1 MVERVMK
8 YTNDYQHQYDK
19 VCSLSPSARFSHD
32 ISRPARSPPSPPP
45 RGEPRPWHLQ
55 AARSGA
61 AAAPRRLRSDTVSP
75 GTQPSRRS
83 REKQVQELRQQPR
96 QVPRGSSRVSNSA
109 RLGQSI
115 RRFTT
120 SVVRRSHYEEGPG
133 KNIPFS
139 VENKW
144 RLLAMMTL
152 FFGSGFAA
160 PFFIVRH
167 QLLKK

>member
-1 MVERVMK
+1 M
-8 YTNDYQHQYDK
+8 
-19 VCSLSPSARFSHD
+19 L
-32 ISRPARSPPSPPP
+32 
-45 RGEPRPWHLQ
+45 
-55 AARSGA
+55 
-61 AAAPRRLRSDTVSP
+61 RR
-75 GTQPSRRS
+75 
-83 REKQVQELRQQPR
+83 
-96 QVPRGSSRVSNSA
+96 
-109 RLGQSI
+109 SI

-120 SVVRRSHYEEGPG
+120 SVVRRSHYEEGLG

-152 FFGSGFAA
+152 LFGSGFAA